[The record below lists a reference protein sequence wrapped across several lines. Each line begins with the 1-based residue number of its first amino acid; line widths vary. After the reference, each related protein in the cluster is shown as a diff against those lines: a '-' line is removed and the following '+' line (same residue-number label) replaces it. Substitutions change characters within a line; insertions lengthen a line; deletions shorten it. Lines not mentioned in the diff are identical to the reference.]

1 MSTPQYLF
9 VSRDCKHSGRLLV
22 WIRRAKSRGA
32 LAAGAR
38 LRVVV
43 VDDLGCRGLARR
55 IGRVPSLV
63 CKGMREPLCGLER
76 IQRHLLKAEVARRRS
91 VACGESARTRRSCGV
106 SALRRDPAPM
116 AQGRLPVGLDDAGGS
131 LGGAAFSEFPRP
143 QASVPME
150 ESCTSNAA
158 MRERKVASLESDLE
172 TLIAARNNLCRR
184 GITRV

>member
-1 MSTPQYLF
+1 M
-9 VSRDCKHSGRLLV
+9 
-22 WIRRAKSRGA
+22 
-32 LAAGAR
+32 
-38 LRVVV
+38 V

-76 IQRHLLKAEVARRRS
+76 IKRHLLRAEVARRRS
-91 VACGESARTRRSCGV
+91 SPQQQPQCGASARTRRSCGV
-106 SALRRDPAPM
+106 SALRRAPAPM
-116 AQGRLPVGLDDAGGS
+116 AQGRLPVGLDDAGGV

-143 QASVPME
+143 QASVQMPE
-150 ESCTSNAA
+150 TCTSSSA